1 MMRDT
6 NTLVMQDQG
15 EDLGSVVLSEEQK
28 EAARRLI
35 GRNARADA
43 TRTRDQDEIDLLS
56 VCGLIPFEEEQA

>member
-28 EAARRLI
+28 QAARRIVHRLAMNETDEEDLMYVLGLMELI
-35 GRNARADA
+35 
-43 TRTRDQDEIDLLS
+43 EM
-56 VCGLIPFEEEQA
+56 PEEQA